1 MVHLGWLPMWFENIF
16 KLKINL
22 EKSELVPI
30 GMIANVNKLA
40 PGLGY
45 RVRDLLSA
53 CLGLPLG
60 APFKSMSVKDGVE
73 ESSIKSYQ
81 YGKGNIPIIS

>member
-1 MVHLGWLPMWFENIF
+1 MVHLGWLPVWFENIF

-45 RVRDLLSA
+45 RVRDL
-53 CLGLPLG
+53 PLG
-60 APFKSMSVKDGVE
+60 APFKSMSIKDGVE

-81 YGKGNIPIIS
+81 YGEGNIPIIS